1 MNKNKTYNKRALTIK
16 EAADYV
22 CVSRSTVENWLAQGL
37 LPYEELPGRGKG
49 IYHYRR
55 IRKNDLDN
63 FLNKFYLKNYT
74 YRSETKNQSKELIL
88 LPRNT

>member
-1 MNKNKTYNKRALTIK
+1 MNQNKTYNKRALTIK
-16 EAADYV
+16 EVADYA
-22 CVSRSTVENWLAQGL
+22 CVSRSTVENWLAQEL